1 MQVMHLYLGNGLVN
15 PYLYEGRLFVIWGTG
30 GDGERLYRLLPE
42 EAKKKFLCFID
53 SDKIKA
59 STKRHG
65 TLILQPGEL
74 ASLHEEFNIALA
86 FNAWP
91 EVIEMLSSL
100 GGHVFADFRY
110 EHESAGERC
119 IICGGACIESKAHF
133 SPFIAEREFLG
144 QSPKTKLIT
153 CQACGISYSSYRP
166 SDVEMNQ
173 LYAGYRNED
182 YYTMRHKHEPQY
194 TRTENEQSF
203 SKEYI
208 ISRQDGLYDF
218 LLGSVSQI
226 YTILDY
232 GGDEGQFIPRQ
243 FKLAK
248 KYVFDISGANA
259 YEGVEKIG
267 DFSELAGRKFDFV
280 MCCHL
285 LEHVSDPLQIISN
298 IVDCV
303 ADNGYLYIEVPF
315 ETKFLR
321 YSNYPFSEHINFFT
335 EETMNTIASIANI
348 QIIKIVRE
356 GSVIRALYKRGNG
369 YAS

>member
-1 MQVMHLYLGNGLVN
+1 MQVTHLYLENGFVN
-15 PYLYEGRLFVIWGTG
+15 PNLYEGSPFVIWGTG
-30 GDGERLYRLLPE
+30 GDGERLWSLLSDA
-42 EAKKKFLCFID
+42 AKENMLCFLD
-53 SDKIKA
+53 SDESKVNTEK
-59 STKRHG
+59 HG
-65 TLILQPGEL
+65 RVIRLPNALKEI
-74 ASLHEEFNIALA
+74 EEGCNIALA

-91 EVIEMLSSL
+91 EVIEMLSSVDA
-100 GGHVFADFRY
+100 HVFADFRY

-194 TRTENEQSF
+194 TRAENEQSA

-208 ISRQDGLYDF
+208 ISRQDSLYAF
-218 LLGSVSQI
+218 LLDDISHV

-321 YSNYPFSEHINFFT
+321 YSKYPFSEHINFFT

>member
-15 PYLYEGRLFVIWGTG
+15 PYLYEDQPFVIWGTG
-30 GDGERLYRLLPE
+30 GDGERLWQSLPDGARE
-42 EAKKKFLCFID
+42 KVICFLD
-53 SDKIKA
+53 SDMKKVGM
-59 STKRHG
+59 KFHG
-65 TLILQPGEL
+65 KPICYFDTLKN
-74 ASLHEEFNIALA
+74 LHDGICVALA

-91 EVIEMLSSL
+91 EVIELLSSL
-100 GGHVFADFRY
+100 GGHVFADYRY

-144 QSPKTKLIT
+144 HPPETKLVT
-153 CQACGISYSSYRP
+153 CKSCGLLYSFYRP
-166 SDVEMNQ
+166 SDEEMAR
-173 LYAGYRNED
+173 LYTGYRNEE
-182 YYTMRHKHEPQY
+182 YYNMRHKHEPQY

-218 LLGSVSQI
+218 LLGSISQI